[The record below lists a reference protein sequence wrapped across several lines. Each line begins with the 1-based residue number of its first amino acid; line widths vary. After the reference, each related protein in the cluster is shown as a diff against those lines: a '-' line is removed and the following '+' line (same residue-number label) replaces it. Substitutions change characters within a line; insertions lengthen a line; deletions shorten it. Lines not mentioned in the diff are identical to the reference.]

1 MPVGARDA
9 MVCYLIWCIPMGGG
23 HAISH
28 QLGSAAG
35 VMHGVTSCV
44 CLATVLRFTN
54 DRNPEAQRRVVTIF
68 DVTLR

>member
-1 MPVGARDA
+1 
-9 MVCYLIWCIPMGGG
+9 MGGG

-44 CLATVLRFTN
+44 CLTTVLRFTN